1 MQENLLFEYA
11 VIRIV
16 PHVER
21 EEFINAGVIL
31 YCSPKKFLST
41 IVTLDESRL
50 QLLCRKLDMDEI
62 RANISSFEQIAAG
75 GTNGGPIGKLS
86 PAERF
91 RWLTA
96 ARSTVIQTSRV
107 HPGLTHDPAVM
118 LERLHKQLVLME
130 EC

>member
-11 VIRIV
+11 VIRVV

-31 YCSPKKFLST
+31 YCSPKKFLKT
-41 IVTLDESRL
+41 IITLDENRL
-50 QLLCRKLDMDEI
+50 KPLCRKLDIDEI
-62 RANISSFEQIAAG
+62 RAHISSFEQIASG
-75 GTNGGPIGKLS
+75 GGNSGPIGKLT

-96 ARSTVIQTSRV
+96 TRSTVIQTSKV
-107 HPGLTHDPAVM
+107 HPGLTHDPQAM
-118 LERLHKQLVLME
+118 LERLHKQLVLLE